1 LHPYMIPQGSRV
13 ECANLPI
20 DSTEADVARK
30 VLGAVEDLLFKSK
43 ISETSS
49 QLGIE
54 AAFPRSPKK
63 LLDALRESPPDLL
76 ILDLNSA
83 RFEPLALLREVKS
96 DEATREISTIGFLS
110 HVQKDLAVA
119 AREAGC
125 DRIVARSAFT
135 RDLPKILA
143 GDTPDTIDE
152 AGVG

>member
-1 LHPYMIPQGSRV
+1 M
-13 ECANLPI
+13 
-20 DSTEADVARK
+20 EADVRRR

-43 ISETSS
+43 ISETAS

-54 AAFPRSPKK
+54 AAFPRSPKR

-76 ILDLNSA
+76 VLDLNSA
-83 RFEPLALLREVKS
+83 RFEPLTLLRDVKS
-96 DEATREISTIGFLS
+96 EEATRDVSTVGFLS

-125 DRIVARSAFT
+125 DRVVARSAFT
-135 RDLPKILA
+135 RDLPRILG

>member
-1 LHPYMIPQGSRV
+1 MCEQT
-13 ECANLPI
+13 N
-20 DSTEADVARK
+20 DSTEADVTRR

-76 ILDLNSA
+76 VIDLNSA

-96 DEATREISTIGFLS
+96 DGATQDVPTVGFLS

>member
-1 LHPYMIPQGSRV
+1 MCELKG
-13 ECANLPI
+13 
-20 DSTEADVARK
+20 DSTEAGVTRK

-49 QLGIE
+49 RLGIE

-63 LLDALRESPPDLL
+63 LLDALHNSPPDLL
-76 ILDLNSA
+76 VLDLNSA
-83 RFEPLALLREVKS
+83 RFEPLTLLREVKS
-96 DEATREISTIGFLS
+96 DEATRDVSTVGFLS

>member
-1 LHPYMIPQGSRV
+1 MTRRV
-13 ECANLPI
+13 
-20 DSTEADVARK
+20 V
-30 VLGAVEDLLFKSK
+30 GAVEDLLFKSK
-43 ISETSS
+43 IYETAS

-54 AAFPRSPKK
+54 ASFPRSPAK

-76 ILDLNSA
+76 ILDLNSD
-83 RFEPLALLREVKS
+83 RFEPLALLGDVKS
-96 DEATREISTIGFLS
+96 DDVTRDVATVGFLS

-135 RDLPKILA
+135 RDLPQILA
-143 GDTPDTIDE
+143 GRIPDTIDE